1 MTMGNAT
8 SQRLKAVLRRAVL
21 GMAGT
26 MMLTGAALSADDLTA
41 KLDAWLKQN
50 QFGAYHAE
58 ENWEAITA
66 AAKKEGE
73 VVIYASSA
81 QLKKVAEDFMK
92 VYPEIKVTA
101 HDLGSSKTVEKTI
114 REHDASI
121 YAVDI
126 VSTTGARAM
135 VFEMLPNKNIINY
148 VPSYLV
154 SRIPEKYREP
164 LLVRVLE
171 GQAFTYNIEVNPNGA
186 PISNIWELTEPKWKG
201 RFAMKNPLSSLSTVA
216 CVMALVANSD
226 AVADAYKKHTGKDLV
241 LSKGAENA
249 GYEFWKQMLA
259 NDPVIFK
266 SGSKLATATGKAGQ
280 KNPPVS
286 MASVHYLV
294 RNKTK
299 GLVNGVMTK
308 VEPAALM
315 EYPTYT
321 AVARFAP
328 HPNAAKLMT
337 AFIMGSPELN
347 ANSKLEAPFDKGAS
361 AKLLQGLS
369 SEYRIGVAPPR
380 SDVPPHPDNGVWYEV
395 KHLGAS
401 AEFIAKNG
409 AKFADFWT
417 IESSK

>member
-1 MTMGNAT
+1 MTMGNTT
-8 SQRLKAVLRRAVL
+8 SQRLKAVLRGAVF
-21 GMAGT
+21 GVAGT
-26 MMLTGAALSADDLTA
+26 MMLTGAAASADDMAA

-50 QFGAYHAE
+50 QLGAYHAE
-58 ENWEAITA
+58 EDWGAIIA

-73 VVIYASSA
+73 VVIYASSS
-81 QLKKVAEDFMK
+81 QLKKVASAFMK

-101 HDLGSSKTVEKTI
+101 HKLGSEKSVEKTI
-114 REHDASI
+114 REHDADI
-121 YAVDI
+121 YDVDI
-126 VSTTGARAM
+126 VTTTGARSM
-135 VFEMLPNKNIINY
+135 VYEMLPNQNIINY
-148 VPSYLV
+148 VPSYLK
-154 SRIPEKYREP
+154 SRIPEQYREP

-171 GQAFTYNIEVNPNGA
+171 GQAFIYNTEANPGGA
-186 PISNIWELTEPKWKG
+186 PIKNIWELTEPKWKG
-201 RFAMKNPLSSLSTVA
+201 HFAMKNPLSSLSTVA

-226 AVADAYKKHTGKDLV
+226 AVADAYKKYAGKELV
-241 LSKGAENA
+241 LSKGVKSA
-249 GYEFWKQMLA
+249 GYEFWKRMLA

-266 SGSKLATATGKAGQ
+266 SGSKLAKATGKAGQ
-280 KNPPVS
+280 KNPPVAL
-286 MASVHYLV
+286 ASVHYLA

-299 GLVNGVMTK
+299 GLVNAVMTK
-308 VEPAALM
+308 IEPAALM

-321 AVARFAP
+321 AIARFAP
-328 HPNAAKLMT
+328 HPNAAKLIT
-337 AFIMGSPELN
+337 AFMMGSPELN
-347 ANSKLEAPFDKGAS
+347 ANSKLVAPFDKGES

-380 SDVPPHPDNGVWYEV
+380 SDVPPHPDNGVWFEA

>member
-1 MTMGNAT
+1 MTMGNTT
-8 SQRLKAVLRRAVL
+8 SQRLKAVLRGTVL
-21 GMAGT
+21 GLAGT
-26 MMLTGAALSADDLTA
+26 MMIAGVASAADDSAA

-50 QFGAYHAE
+50 QLGAYHAP
-58 ENWEAITA
+58 ENWDAIIA

-73 VVIYASSA
+73 VVIYASSS
-81 QLKKVAEDFMK
+81 QLKKVAADFMK

-101 HDLGSSKTVEKTI
+101 HKLGSEKSVEKTI
-114 REHDASI
+114 REHEASI
-121 YAVDI
+121 YDVDI
-126 VSTTGARAM
+126 VTTTGARSM
-135 VFEMLPNKNIINY
+135 VYEMLPNKNIINY
-148 VPSYLV
+148 VPSYLK
-154 SRIPEKYREP
+154 SRIPEQYREP

-171 GQAFTYNIEVNPNGA
+171 GQAFIYNMEANPGGA

-216 CVMALVANSD
+216 CVMALVANPEE
-226 AVADAYKKHTGKDLV
+226 VAAAYKKHTGKDLV
-241 LSKGAENA
+241 LSKGVKSA
-249 GYEFWKQMLA
+249 GYEFWKRMLA

-266 SGSKLATATGKAGQ
+266 SGSKLAKATGKSGQ
-280 KNPPVS
+280 KSPPLAL
-286 MASVHYLV
+286 ASVHYLA

-299 GLVNGVMTK
+299 GLVNAVMTK
-308 VEPAALM
+308 IEPAALM

-321 AVARFAP
+321 AIGRFAP

-337 AFIMGSPELN
+337 AFMMGSAELN
-347 ANSKLEAPFDKGAS
+347 ANSKLEAPFDKGPS

-369 SEYRIGVAPPR
+369 SEFRIGVSTPR
-380 SDVPPHPDNGVWYEV
+380 SDVPAHPDNGVWFEA